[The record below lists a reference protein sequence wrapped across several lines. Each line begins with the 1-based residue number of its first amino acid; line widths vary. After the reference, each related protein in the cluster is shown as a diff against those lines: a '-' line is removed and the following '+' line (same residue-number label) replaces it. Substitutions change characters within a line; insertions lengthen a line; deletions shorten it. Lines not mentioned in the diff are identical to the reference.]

1 MLLDE
6 NGYPKSL
13 SDWKQ
18 EADLQM
24 YEGKKK
30 MKQRMQGAGGKEYGV

>member
-1 MLLDE
+1 MLRDE
-6 NGYPKSL
+6 SGYPKTL

-30 MKQRMQGAGGKEYGV
+30 MKQRMQETGGKEHGI